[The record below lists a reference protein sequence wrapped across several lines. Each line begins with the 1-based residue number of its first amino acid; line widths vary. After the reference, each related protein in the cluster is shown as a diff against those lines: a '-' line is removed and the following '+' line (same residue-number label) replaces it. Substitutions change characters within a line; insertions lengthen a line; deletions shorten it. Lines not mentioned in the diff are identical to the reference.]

1 MMSMVRIHQF
11 SADAPDL
18 VSPSATHTC
27 GWLTH
32 GRLLFFA
39 CAKKSNQKKHTPERA
54 TASSVPRPTGRSPT
68 RRPHNTRL
76 DSNRGSLKNSRWGCG
91 TRRALRG
98 GLAKPSQGLTRRVL
112 SVTIAEISKPYRKPQ
127 MNMKQDRRSELAFNW
142 MFAPVLTIAFGFA
155 VAFIT
160 TGWDSIAYFFMIL
173 FVAAA
178 LCTIPV
184 ILGALALKGGTN
196 HKEKALL
203 AIMLPLLAL
212 FTYFVSFAGKA
223 I

>member
-98 GLAKPSQGLTRRVL
+98 GEHPTSVPGMGVLFHPVWRARASQPESGYSRASCSSPSRVLCGRRVEARAD
-112 SVTIAEISKPYRKPQ
+112 SGEK
-127 MNMKQDRRSELAFNW
+127 RREFSRH
-142 MFAPVLTIAFGFA
+142 P
-155 VAFIT
+155 
-160 TGWDSIAYFFMIL
+160 
-173 FVAAA
+173 
-178 LCTIPV
+178 
-184 ILGALALKGGTN
+184 GALSFGYFSLREQRKVPRSRCENRKYTRGRR
-196 HKEKALL
+196 
-203 AIMLPLLAL
+203 PLDSCARH
-212 FTYFVSFAGKA
+212 
-223 I
+223 